1 MISLYIS
8 PIPAEIIAKA
18 GDAQYISMIDR
29 LTECI
34 LADSI
39 GRGIETID
47 CIYDSVLVIRMECF
61 KSRI

>member
-8 PIPAEIIAKA
+8 LNPAEIIAKA
-18 GDAQYISMIDR
+18 GGAKYISMIDR

-39 GRGIETID
+39 GREIETID
-47 CIYDSVLVIRMECF
+47 CFYDSVLVIRMECF